1 MMNFTLNDINC
12 FIETE
17 KRKEVFPRAVFKTI
31 AVTNF
36 CDTSIEEL
44 MATFE
49 VCMLKSFS
57 GLQRHLLIRSSD
69 IYLKMVRLTF
79 CR

>member
-36 CDTSIEEL
+36 CDTPIEEL

-49 VCMLKSFS
+49 VCMLKRLS
-57 GLQRHLLIRSSD
+57 GLQKHLLIRSSD

>member
-1 MMNFTLNDINC
+1 MNFTLNDINC

-36 CDTSIEEL
+36 CDIPIEEL

-49 VCMLKSFS
+49 VCMLKHLS

>member
-36 CDTSIEEL
+36 CDTPIEEL

-49 VCMLKSFS
+49 VCM
-57 GLQRHLLIRSSD
+57 
-69 IYLKMVRLTF
+69 YV
-79 CR
+79 C